1 MSSHKITE
9 SVMGVMKNPQ
19 NKAKN
24 GCNECNDYIT
34 PITPGNSAPL
44 NKDEVKELY
53 LKLRASGVDPTA
65 NILHRSIDHGSLST
79 LQRFV
84 NEFNEAY
91 VKNQLSEID
100 KKRVPNETIEQIVHD
115 LTDVCIKVKLN
126 EDDSKIDTLN
136 SMLLKAYQEHKSSEE
151 ELTAT
156 IDKANSE
163 ISTLTSKLSE
173 LEIDNSR
180 LLSENN
186 ALRDQVNVL
195 SRERADDREKFQYLE
210 GMSNLL
216 KRASLD
222 PEGISKLLEE
232 LKKKNNGEQ
241 ENKQPI
247 FGVIGVMKLAERAFL
262 GVSVTTNF
270 NLATCVR
277 VRGVGGTSNW
287 RQTG

>member
-1 MSSHKITE
+1 MTAPKTTE
-9 SVMGVMKNPQ
+9 GVMGVMENPQ
-19 NKAKN
+19 NEAKN
-24 GCNECNDYIT
+24 GCNGCNDYIT
-34 PITPGNSAPL
+34 PITPSKSAPL
-44 NKDEVKELY
+44 NKDEVKDLY

-65 NILHRSIDHGSLST
+65 NILHRSIGHGSLST

-100 KKRVPNETIEQIVHD
+100 KKRVPNETIEQIIHD
-115 LTDVCIKVKLN
+115 LTDVCIKFKLK
-126 EDDSKIDTLN
+126 EDDSKIASLN
-136 SMLLKAYQEHKSSEE
+136 SMLLKAYQERKSSEE

-163 ISTLTSKLSE
+163 ISTLTSKVSE

-195 SRERADDREKFQYLE
+195 SRERADDREKHQYLE

-222 PEGISKLLEE
+222 PEGISKLLVEFN
-232 LKKKNNGEQ
+232 KKNNVKE
-241 ENKQPI
+241 K
-247 FGVIGVMKLAERAFL
+247 KK
-262 GVSVTTNF
+262 
-270 NLATCVR
+270 
-277 VRGVGGTSNW
+277 
-287 RQTG
+287 

>member
-34 PITPGNSAPL
+34 LITPGNSAPL

-65 NILHRSIDHGSLST
+65 NILHRAIGHGSLST

-91 VKNQLSEID
+91 VKNKLSEID
-100 KKRVPNETIEQIVHD
+100 KKRVPNETFEQIVHD
-115 LTDVCIKVKLN
+115 LTDVCIKVKLK

-136 SMLLKAYQEHKSSEE
+136 SMLLKAYQERKSSEE

-163 ISTLTSKLSE
+163 ISTLSTKVSE
-173 LEIDNSR
+173 LESNNSR

-195 SRERADDREKFQYLE
+195 SRERADDREKYQYLE

-232 LKKKNNGEQ
+232 LKKKNNVKKE
-241 ENKQPI
+241 K
-247 FGVIGVMKLAERAFL
+247 
-262 GVSVTTNF
+262 
-270 NLATCVR
+270 
-277 VRGVGGTSNW
+277 
-287 RQTG
+287 

>member
-24 GCNECNDYIT
+24 GCNDYIT

-65 NILHRSIDHGSLST
+65 NILHRSIGHGSLST

-136 SMLLKAYQEHKSSEE
+136 SMLLKAYQERKSSEE

-195 SRERADDREKFQYLE
+195 SRERADDREKYQYLE

-232 LKKKNNGEQ
+232 LNKKNNGEE

-262 GVSVTTNF
+262 GVRVTANF

>member
-9 SVMGVMKNPQ
+9 SVMGVMINPQ

-24 GCNECNDYIT
+24 GCNDYIT

-44 NKDEVKELY
+44 NMDEVKELC

-65 NILHRSIDHGSLST
+65 NILHRSIGHGSLST

-115 LTDVCIKVKLN
+115 LTDVCIKVKLK

-136 SMLLKAYQEHKSSEE
+136 SMLLKAYQERKSSEE

-156 IDKANSE
+156 MDKANSE

-195 SRERADDREKFQYLE
+195 SRERADDGEKYQYLE

-232 LKKKNNGEQ
+232 LNKKNNGED
-241 ENKQPI
+241 ENQQPI
-247 FGVIGVMKLAERAFL
+247 LGVIVVMKLAERAFL

-270 NLATCVR
+270 NLASCVR

>member
-9 SVMGVMKNPQ
+9 SVMGVMINPQ

-24 GCNECNDYIT
+24 GCNDYIT

-44 NKDEVKELY
+44 NMDEVKELY

-65 NILHRSIDHGSLST
+65 NILHRSIGHGSLST

-115 LTDVCIKVKLN
+115 LTDVCIKVKLK

-136 SMLLKAYQEHKSSEE
+136 SMLLKAYQERKSSEE

-195 SRERADDREKFQYLE
+195 SRERADDREKYQYLE

-232 LKKKNNGEQ
+232 LNKKNNGEE

-247 FGVIGVMKLAERAFL
+247 LGVIGVMKLAERAFL

-270 NLATCVR
+270 NLASCVR

>member
-24 GCNECNDYIT
+24 GCNDYIT

-65 NILHRSIDHGSLST
+65 NILHRSIGHGSLST
-79 LQRFV
+79 LERFV

-136 SMLLKAYQEHKSSEE
+136 SMLLKAYQERKSSEE
-151 ELTAT
+151 EKTAT

-163 ISTLTSKLSE
+163 ISTLKTKVSE
-173 LEIDNSR
+173 LESNNSR
-180 LLSENN
+180 FLPENN

-195 SRERADDREKFQYLE
+195 SREKSDDREKYQYLE

>member
-34 PITPGNSAPL
+34 LITLGNSAPL

-65 NILHRSIDHGSLST
+65 NILHRAIGHGSLST

-91 VKNQLSEID
+91 VKNKLSEID
-100 KKRVPNETIEQIVHD
+100 KKRVPNETFEQIVHD
-115 LTDVCIKVKLN
+115 LTDVCIKVKLK
-126 EDDSKIDTLN
+126 EDDSKIDSLN
-136 SMLLKAYQEHKSSEE
+136 SMLLKAYQERKSSEE

-163 ISTLTSKLSE
+163 ISTLSTKVSE
-173 LEIDNSR
+173 LESNNSR

-195 SRERADDREKFQYLE
+195 SRERADDGEKYQYLD

-222 PEGISKLLEE
+222 PESISKLLEE
-232 LKKKNNGEQ
+232 LNKKNNGEE
-241 ENKQPI
+241 ENK
-247 FGVIGVMKLAERAFL
+247 
-262 GVSVTTNF
+262 
-270 NLATCVR
+270 
-277 VRGVGGTSNW
+277 
-287 RQTG
+287 

>member
-1 MSSHKITE
+1 MMTSPKITE
-9 SVMGVMKNPQ
+9 GVMGVMKNPQ

-34 PITPGNSAPL
+34 PITHGNSAPL

-65 NILHRSIDHGSLST
+65 NIRHRSIDHGSLST

-115 LTDVCIKVKLN
+115 LTDVCIKVKLK
-126 EDDSKIDTLN
+126 EEDSKIDSLN
-136 SMLLKAYQEHKSSEE
+136 SMLLKAYQERKSSEE

-163 ISTLTSKLSE
+163 ISTLTSKVSE
-173 LEIDNSR
+173 LEIVNSR

-186 ALRDQVNVL
+186 ALRD
-195 SRERADDREKFQYLE
+195 
-210 GMSNLL
+210 
-216 KRASLD
+216 
-222 PEGISKLLEE
+222 
-232 LKKKNNGEQ
+232 
-241 ENKQPI
+241 
-247 FGVIGVMKLAERAFL
+247 
-262 GVSVTTNF
+262 
-270 NLATCVR
+270 
-277 VRGVGGTSNW
+277 
-287 RQTG
+287 